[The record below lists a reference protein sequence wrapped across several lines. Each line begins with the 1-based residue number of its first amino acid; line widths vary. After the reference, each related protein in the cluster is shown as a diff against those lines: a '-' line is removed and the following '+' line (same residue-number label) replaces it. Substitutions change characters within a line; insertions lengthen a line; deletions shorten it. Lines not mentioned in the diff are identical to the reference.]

1 MVRRGPLIVLA
12 GAAACA
18 AGAGLLWSHYTADI
32 PSLSSPPALAGSG
45 SCQGCHPKF
54 YELWSTS
61 HHGLAM
67 QPVSADFV
75 RRNLNLTQAPVR
87 VGQATYAPEVDAKSA
102 WLVERSPQGTRRY
115 PLEQAMGG
123 KNVYYFLTT
132 LERGHMQVLPLSYD
146 VNQRQWIDAAG
157 NMVMHESG
165 PSTAPAD
172 WRDRT
177 LTFNTSCYG
186 CHVSQLATNYD
197 AASDS
202 YRTQWREAGINCET
216 CHGPSAEHVRLM
228 RQAQREKRDRPPD
241 DLKIVS
247 VKNLT
252 KVQRNDL
259 CASCHAKLMAYT
271 PGFKPGDRFFDYY
284 NVAAFESDDFF
295 PDGRDYRENYTF
307 TSWSMSP
314 CARTSDLDC
323 LHCHTSSG
331 RYRFKEDKL
340 ANNACMPCH
349 EERVKN
355 VAAHTH
361 HKPDSAGSRCTSCH
375 MPSTGYARMVRSDHS
390 MRPPTPA
397 TTLAYKSPNACNAC
411 HADRDAGWA
420 DKQVRKWY
428 KRDYQAPVLA
438 QASLISSARNRYWT
452 RLPAMLAALQRPGRE
467 PVFTASLIRLLG
479 ACPDRQII
487 PLFAVALED
496 PSPLVRSAAAE
507 ALSQNPSP
515 LATVALLR
523 AAKDNFRMVRIQA
536 GVALSRFQTAGVEP
550 SVREAVD
557 RAVGEYVASLEARPD
572 DFRRRLNLGVLRF
585 DRGQYQQSIAEYQA
599 AIRLRPD
606 AAQPLVN
613 ESLAYNRL
621 GENDRAE
628 EALHQALRLDPR
640 NSSAYLN
647 LGLLM
652 AEKRRIPDAEA
663 ALRGALDT
671 DPDNAAAAFNLAV
684 IVSGSRAN
692 EAIDLCRR
700 AVKAAPGE
708 PKYVYTLAFY
718 LAQSGDTPGAAAAL
732 RRAISAGVANT
743 QCYRALM
750 RIYLQQGQPR
760 EALALSRQAAADPAL
775 PERDRA
781 SFLANR

>member
-1 MVRRGPLIVLA
+1 
-12 GAAACA
+12 
-18 AGAGLLWSHYTADI
+18 
-32 PSLSSPPALAGSG
+32 
-45 SCQGCHPKF
+45 
-54 YELWSTS
+54 
-61 HHGLAM
+61 M
-67 QPVSADFV
+67 QPVSAEFV
-75 RRNLNLTQAPVR
+75 RRNLNLSQPPVR
-87 VGQATYAPEVDAKSA
+87 VGQATYTPEADSKSA
-102 WLVERSPQGTRRY
+102 WLVERSPQGTHRY
-115 PLEQAMGG
+115 PLEEAMGG
-123 KNVYYFLTT
+123 KNVYYFLTS

-146 VNQRQWIDAAG
+146 VNQKQWIDAAA

-165 PSTAPAD
+165 PSASPAG

-197 AASDS
+197 PDADS
-202 YRTQWREAGINCET
+202 YQTQWREPGINCET
-216 CHGPSAEHVRLM
+216 CHGPSGEHVRLM
-228 RQAQREKRDRPPD
+228 QQAQKEKRNRPPD

-247 VKNLT
+247 VKNLS
-252 KVQRNDL
+252 KAQRNDL
-259 CASCHAKLMAYT
+259 CASCHAKVMAYT

-284 NVAAFESDDFF
+284 DVAAFETDDFF

-307 TSWSMSP
+307 TGWSMSP
-314 CARTSDLDC
+314 CARTGDLDC

-331 RYRFKEDKL
+331 RYRFTDEKA

-349 EERVKN
+349 EERVRN
-355 VAAHTH
+355 AAAHTH
-361 HKPDSAGSRCTSCH
+361 HKAESPGSRCISCH

-397 TTLAYKSPNACNAC
+397 ATLAYKSPNACNGC
-411 HADRDAGWA
+411 HADRDAAWA

-438 QASLISSARNRYWT
+438 QAALIASARNREWA

-467 PVFTASLIRLLG
+467 SVFTASLIRLLG

-487 PLFAVALED
+487 PVFAAALQD
-496 PSPLVRSAAAE
+496 PSPLVRSAAAQ
-507 ALSQNPSP
+507 ALAQNPSP

-523 AAKDNFRMVRIQA
+523 AAKDDYRMVRIQA

-550 SVREAVD
+550 SVRAAVD

-585 DRGQYQQSIAEYQA
+585 DRGQYREAIAEYDA
-599 AIRLRPD
+599 AMRLRPD

-613 ESLAYNRL
+613 ASLAYNRL
-621 GENDRAE
+621 GQNDRAE
-628 EALHQALRLDPR
+628 EVLRQALGLDPR

-647 LGLLM
+647 LGLLL
-652 AEKRRIPDAEA
+652 AEKHRLPEAEA

-671 DPDNAAAAFNLAV
+671 DPENAAAAFNLAV
-684 IVSGSRAN
+684 IVSPSHAH

-700 AVKAAPGE
+700 AVKSAPGE
-708 PKYVYTLAFY
+708 PRYVYTLAFY
-718 LAQSGDTPGAAAAL
+718 LAQSGDAAAAAAVL
-732 RRAISAGVANT
+732 QRAIAAGVANT
-743 QCYRALM
+743 QCYGALM
-750 RIYLQQGQPR
+750 RIYLQEGRPR

-775 PERDRA
+775 SERDRL
-781 SFLANR
+781 SFQANR

>member
-1 MVRRGPLIVLA
+1 MVSRGPLFVLA

-18 AGAGLLWSHYTADI
+18 AGAGLVGSHLAGKI
-32 PSLSSPPALAGSG
+32 PVPSSRAALAGSG

-67 QPVSADFV
+67 QPVSAEFV
-75 RRNLNLTQAPVR
+75 RRNLNLSQPPVR

-115 PLEQAMGG
+115 RLEQALGG
-123 KNVYYFLTT
+123 KNVYYFLTI
-132 LERGHMQVLPLSYD
+132 LELGHMQVLPLSYD
-146 VNQRQWIDAAG
+146 VNQKQWIDSAG

-197 AASDS
+197 PTSDS
-202 YRTQWREAGINCET
+202 YRTEWLEPGINCET
-216 CHGPSAEHVRLM
+216 CHGPSGEHVRLM
-228 RQAQREKRDRPPD
+228 QRAQKEKRDRPPD

-247 VKNLT
+247 VKNLS
-252 KVQRNDL
+252 KAQRNDL

-307 TSWSMSP
+307 TSWSMSR
-314 CARTSDLDC
+314 CARTGELDC

-331 RYRFKEDKL
+331 RYRFTEEKV

-361 HKPDSAGSRCTSCH
+361 HEPESAGSRCISCH

-397 TTLAYKSPNACNAC
+397 TTLAYKSPNACNGC

-438 QASLISSARNRYWT
+438 QAALIAAARNREWT
-452 RLPAMLAALQRPGRE
+452 RLPAMLTALQRPGRE
-467 PVFTASLIRLLG
+467 PVFSASLIRLLG

-487 PLFAVALED
+487 PVLAAALED
-496 PSPLVRSAAAE
+496 ASPLIRSAAAE
-507 ALSQNPSP
+507 ALSLNPSP

-523 AAKDNFRMVRIQA
+523 AARDDYRMVRIQA

-550 SVREAVD
+550 PIRAAVD

-585 DRGQYQQSIAEYQA
+585 DRGQYHESIAEDEA
-599 AIRLRPD
+599 AMRLRPD

-628 EALHQALRLDPR
+628 EALRQALRLDPR

-647 LGLLM
+647 LGLLL
-652 AEKRRIPDAEA
+652 AEKQRLPEAEA

-671 DPDNAAAAFNLAV
+671 DPDNAAAAFNLSV
-684 IVSGSRAN
+684 IVSRSRLN
-692 EAIDLCRR
+692 EAIGLCRR
-700 AVKAAPGE
+700 AVHAAPAE
-708 PKYVYTLAFY
+708 PRYAYTLAFY
-718 LAQSGDTPGAAAAL
+718 IAQTGDASGAAAVL
-732 RRAISAGVANT
+732 QRAIAAGIADT

-750 RIYLQQGQPR
+750 RIYLQEGQPR
-760 EALALSRQAAADPAL
+760 QALALSRQAASDPAL
-775 PERDRA
+775 PERDRLA
-781 SFLANR
+781 FQANR